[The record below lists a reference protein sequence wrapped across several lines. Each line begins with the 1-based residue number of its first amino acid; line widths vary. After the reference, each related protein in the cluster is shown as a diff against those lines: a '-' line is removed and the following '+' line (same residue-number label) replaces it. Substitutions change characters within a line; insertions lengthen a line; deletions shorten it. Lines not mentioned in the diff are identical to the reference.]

1 MTSRWI
7 SLQSRELT
15 RWSWKLNI
23 FTIEQYFLTKLPD
36 YSHPWVPSQSDRCD
50 SGGLCRGQA
59 AAAAASVRQVPCLLF
74 KWGLACHLHRSKP
87 IAAGQQKYWEAG
99 KIFPCN
105 FVTGMQV
112 KGWQGVMGRLSREK
126 VRPKTKCHTTNSAD
140 SSFIGR
146 IYPSTWNC
154 AGPVFTVNTLCSV
167 YIQNVLQSYKMFK
180 YSLLS

>member
-87 IAAGQQKYWEAG
+87 IAVPRCDKGLGEGGRDPDLTLTTEIWHTEMDKMNDFNFEVAQGDGDLIVTRVVLPLSPAGRPGSLPDITCTWR
-99 KIFPCN
+99 P
-105 FVTGMQV
+105 
-112 KGWQGVMGRLSREK
+112 RLISRW
-126 VRPKTKCHTTNSAD
+126 RLMRT
-140 SSFIGR
+140 R
-146 IYPSTWNC
+146 ST
-154 AGPVFTVNTLCSV
+154 
-167 YIQNVLQSYKMFK
+167 
-180 YSLLS
+180 